1 MRIVIIGAGGHG
13 KVVLDILRAAGE
25 VEPLGFLDADPALA
39 GTQVCGLTVLGPANL
54 LPGLRRQKVKGAIV
68 AIGDNRA
75 RDQYAALVREHGL
88 ELVNAIHPRA
98 YVSPTAMLGRNVA
111 VAAHATVCVDARV
124 EDSAIINTAAVVD
137 HENVIGRGSHIGPG
151 ALLAGRVRVGPL
163 AFVGMGAMVL
173 QCRTIGEGATV
184 GAGAVVR
191 QDVPP
196 GATVVGVPARVIRE
210 SPPDPSGPVP
220 SGGFGA
226 PFR

>member
-13 KVVLDILRAAGE
+13 KVVLDILRAGGQ
-25 VEPLGFLDADPALA
+25 VEPVGFLDADPALA

-54 LPGLRRQKVKGAIV
+54 LPGLRRQKVRGAIA
-68 AIGDNRA
+68 AIGDNRT

-88 ELVNAIHPRA
+88 ELINAVHPTA
-98 YVSPTAMLGRNVA
+98 HVSPTAVLGKNVA

-124 EDSAIINTAAVVD
+124 EDSAIVNTAAVVD
-137 HENVIGRGSHIGPG
+137 HENHVGRASHIGPG

-163 AFVGMGAMVL
+163 AFVGMGAKVL

-191 QDVPP
+191 HDVPAW
-196 GATVVGVPARVIRE
+196 ATVVGVPARVIRE
-210 SPPDPSGPVP
+210 GTADAPAPADGP
-220 SGGFGA
+220 GFYA
-226 PFR
+226 RLT